1 VCNIRPDT
9 NFDELIRKIY
19 GNVSSIEKY
28 EEEENA
34 QLNKQNIM
42 NNQYYDAESVKR
54 RILQQNEQRV
64 SQYWRIYLACLMHT
78 LIVLL
83 NSNSIFICEQLCRK
97 RSQARQLW
105 GMSRIQSPKRLHFVR
120 RRMAVLPEW
129 RLSYDDIRK
138 KWRWIG

>member
-1 VCNIRPDT
+1 MCHIRPDT

-64 SQYWRIYLACLMHT
+64 SQ
-78 LIVLL
+78 
-83 NSNSIFICEQLCRK
+83 
-97 RSQARQLW
+97 
-105 GMSRIQSPKRLHFVR
+105 
-120 RRMAVLPEW
+120 
-129 RLSYDDIRK
+129 
-138 KWRWIG
+138 